1 MFSHLVRSMS
11 DPRRH
16 GWLLKRGQSRSPNM
30 WHRPK
35 LHRFCVRSQ
44 LTVVLPSGVGNRM
57 VLAQKPHILLQEKTQ
72 THLPLWFEGSHEAW
86 GEVSRNSRTLHPET
100 LSSYRYFKSLAES
113 GGVSSGLQ
121 PHCIVSWPHYPHDCV
136 LGQAICSFLIWTG
149 VHIPWVLWNDYLS
162 GI

>member
-1 MFSHLVRSMS
+1 MRGDGVIETLMFSHLVRSMS

-16 GWLLKRGQSRSPNM
+16 GWLLKRGQSRSPNL
-30 WHRPK
+30 WHRPT

-100 LSSYRYFKSLAES
+100 LTSHLYFWVPSRIS
-113 GGVSSGLQ
+113 NVSNGLWHH
-121 PHCIVSWPHYPHDCV
+121 PIFSWPGNLHAYSWSSNQQFPH
-136 LGQAICSFLIWTG
+136 LNRGNML
-149 VHIPWVLWNDYLS
+149 H
-162 GI
+162 